1 MTRSELEQR
10 IAEQQ
15 PELNQHTISQ
25 CVTLILEHISNALVL
40 GHRVEIRGFGS
51 FGLRR
56 RVSRVGRN
64 PRTGESVVVPERYSP
79 YFRPGRILRERIN
92 DARLRDDSTYQRLEE
107 GWKNQEDHTKGSVS
121 E

>member
-15 PELNQHTISQ
+15 PELSPQAIRQ
-25 CVTLILEHISNALVL
+25 CVELILQNISEALVL
-40 GHRVEIRGFGS
+40 GKRVEIRGFGS

-56 RVSRVGRN
+56 RASRIGRN
-64 PRTGESVVVPERYSP
+64 PRTGEAVVVPERHAP

-92 DARLRDDSTYQRLEE
+92 DARLRDNSTYLRLEE
-107 GWKNQEDHTKGSVS
+107 GWKSRTGDSS
-121 E
+121 DA